1 MGGFDRGFDRD
12 KGSERDKPAEVVAVS
27 DDTVRSGEPR
37 VAVET
42 RTRGEAHADL
52 RQAVES
58 GWDRG
63 QRFEAPRGELAV
75 FQARRAGLPEVTSEE
90 ASRYVER
97 HRAGRPW
104 LEAAE
109 RASPEAAR
117 IIVAADQGGG
127 HGHIRHE
134 GRRQQGKHDPFWRT
148 RARSPDKGSGL
159 SRTMLVF
166 AVLPSCARAAGSRRL
181 GSRRIVECRR
191 HAIPE

>member
-12 KGSERDKPAEVVAVS
+12 NGSGRDKPAEAAAVGE
-27 DDTVRSGEPR
+27 TVHRAGVPR

-58 GWDRG
+58 GWDRRG
-63 QRFEAPRGELAV
+63 GFGAPRGELAV
-75 FQARRAGLPEVTSEE
+75 FRAERAGLPEVSPGE
-90 ASRYVER
+90 AGRYVEL

-109 RASPEAAR
+109 RASPEGLR

-127 HGHIRHE
+127 HGHS
-134 GRRQQGKHDPFWRT
+134 GT
-148 RARSPDKGSGL
+148 RAG
-159 SRTMLVF
+159 
-166 AVLPSCARAAGSRRL
+166 
-181 GSRRIVECRR
+181 
-191 HAIPE
+191 